1 MKLVEGG
8 SEEVVEI
15 EAVGLAVVG
24 VEAGIAGEV
33 AEDMQ
38 LNPSGEV
45 GGYVSEAGGA
55 HEGQCGAKS
64 DGVANCGVSKAPNTA
79 GGESAL
85 EGVLIGDE
93 GEEVVVEK

>member
-1 MKLVEGG
+1 
-8 SEEVVEI
+8 
-15 EAVGLAVVG
+15 
-24 VEAGIAGEV
+24 
-33 AEDMQ
+33 MQ
-38 LNPSGEV
+38 FKVSGEV